1 MPLTRVAIVGRPN
14 VGKSSLLNLLARQ
27 RVSIVDPTPGVT
39 RDRVSAVVDIDLREP
54 DRPPRLI
61 EFIDTGGYGVYT
73 AEGARFDDAGQDL
86 ANLTA
91 PIELQIAE
99 ALRSADLVLFVIDA
113 QAGPTAADYEIARML
128 RQKTFHRKG
137 AAGADAAK
145 LIREDQRIAVVAN
158 KVDGEGWEPHAL
170 EAAALGFGEPLVI
183 STASNYRRRDFLE
196 RLYDLLPPERD
207 DEQHEVARTA
217 EMRLAIIGKRNAG
230 KSSLVNALAGAQRV
244 IVSEIAGATRDAIDV
259 RFERDGKSFVAIDTA
274 GVRKRKSLADQVE
287 WYAYSR
293 AKSAIERAN
302 VALFMVDATLPISKV
317 DKQLSL
323 DVQRAFKPCVIVV
336 NKWDL
341 AEGKPNKHGKPV
353 SAEDYEDY
361 LGKELLGLAHCPIV
375 FMSAKAALDHS
386 EQRNAGNVW
395 SAVEVAFE
403 LFEQA
408 KVRVTTGELN
418 RVFREI
424 VEEHGPPNKLGK
436 RLKLL
441 YVAQVGTLPPTMAL
455 VVNIPE
461 MITPQYER
469 YLLNQIRERLPFEEV
484 PVRLL
489 IRGRR
494 RPSLA
499 ELAQRRKAAGATIA
513 MGVEEIDPSE
523 FYEVDLTEGY
533 DEEVEALPDEDDDF
547 EDEE

>member
-1 MPLTRVAIVGRPN
+1 MPITRVAIVGRPN
-14 VGKSSLLNLLARQ
+14 VGKSSLLNLLAKQ

-39 RDRVSAVVDIDLREP
+39 RDRVSALVEIDLREP
-54 DRPPRLI
+54 SHPPRLV

-86 ANLTA
+86 TKLTDL
-91 PIELQIAE
+91 IELQIAE
-99 ALRSADLVLFVIDA
+99 ALRTADLVLFVIDA

-128 RQKTFHRKG
+128 REKTFHRRG
-137 AAGADAAK
+137 VRGEDAAK

-158 KVDGEGWEPHAL
+158 KVDGEGWEADAM

-207 DEQHEVARTA
+207 DEAHKEGERA

-230 KSSLVNALAGAQRV
+230 KSSIVNALAGAQRV

-259 RFERDGKSFVAIDTA
+259 RFERDGRSFIAIDTA

-293 AKSAIERAN
+293 AKGAIERAD

-323 DVQRAFKPCVIVV
+323 EVQRAFKPCVIVV

-341 AEGKPNKHGKPV
+341 VEGRPNKHGKPV
-353 SAEDYEDY
+353 TSEDYEEY
-361 LGKELLGLAHCPIV
+361 LSKELLGLTHCPIV
-375 FMSAKAALDHS
+375 FTSAKDATDHPES
-386 EQRNAGNVW
+386 PHAGNVW
-395 SAVEVAFE
+395 AAVEVAFE
-403 LFEQA
+403 LYEQA
-408 KVRVTTGELN
+408 KIRVTTGELN
-418 RVFREI
+418 RVFRDI
-424 VEEHGPPNKLGK
+424 VDEHGPRHKLGK

-441 YVAQVGTLPPTMAL
+441 YVAQVGTLPPTIAL

-469 YLLNQIRERLPFEEV
+469 YLLNQIRDRLPFEEV

-499 ELAQRRKAAGATIA
+499 ELAQRRRAEGALVT
-513 MGVEEIDPSE
+513 MRVEEIDPSE

-533 DEEVEALPDEDDDF
+533 EEEVEALPDDDF
-547 EDEE
+547 DDADED

>member
-1 MPLTRVAIVGRPN
+1 MSLTRVAIVGRPN

-54 DRPPRLI
+54 ERPARLV
-61 EFIDTGGYGVYT
+61 EFVDTGGYGVYV
-73 AEGARFDDAGQDL
+73 AEGARFDDSGQDL
-86 ANLTA
+86 TKLTM
-91 PIELQIAE
+91 PIEMQIAE

-113 QAGPTAADYEIARML
+113 QAGPTAIDYDIARML
-128 RQKTFHRKG
+128 REKTFHRSG
-137 AAGADAAK
+137 VHGEDLAK
-145 LIREDQRIAVVAN
+145 MVRPDQKIAVVAN

-196 RLYDLLPPERD
+196 RLYDMLPPEREGED
-207 DEQHEVARTA
+207 DPTEHAD
-217 EMRLAIIGKRNAG
+217 MRLAIIGKRNAG
-230 KSSLVNALAGAQRV
+230 KSSLVNALAGEQRV

-259 RFERDGKSFVAIDTA
+259 RFERDGKTFLAIDTA
-274 GVRKRKSLADQVE
+274 GVRKRKSLADQIE
-287 WYAYSR
+287 WFAYSR
-293 AKSAIERAN
+293 AKGAVERAD
-302 VALFMVDATLPISKV
+302 VALFMIDATLPISKV
-317 DKQLSL
+317 DKQLSME
-323 DVQRAFKPCVIVV
+323 VQRNFKPCVIVV

-341 AEGKPNKHGKPV
+341 VAGRPNKQGREITT
-353 SAEDYEDY
+353 EDYSDY
-361 LGKELLGLAHCPIV
+361 IEKELLGLAHCPVI
-375 FMSAKAALDHS
+375 FTSAKAAT
-386 EQRNAGNVW
+386 ETPGKGNVW
-395 SAVEVAFE
+395 AAVEVAFE

-408 KVRVTTGELN
+408 KKRVTTGELN
-418 RVFREI
+418 RVFREV
-424 VEEHGPPNKLGK
+424 VETHTPPSKLGK

-441 YVAQVGTLPPTMAL
+441 YVAQVGTLPPTIAL

-461 MITPQYER
+461 MITAQYER

-494 RPSLA
+494 RLSLA
-499 ELAQRRKAAGATIA
+499 ELAKQRAGGQRAR
-513 MGVEEIDPSE
+513 MSVEEIDPSE

-533 DEEVEALPDEDDDF
+533 EEEIEALPDDDFGDDD
-547 EDEE
+547 

>member
-1 MPLTRVAIVGRPN
+1 MPITRVAIVGRPN

-39 RDRVSAVVDIDLREP
+39 RDRVSALVEIDLREP
-54 DRPPRLI
+54 ERPPRLV

-86 ANLTA
+86 SKLTDL
-91 PIELQIAE
+91 IETQIAE
-99 ALRSADLVLFVIDA
+99 ALRTADLVLFVIDA

-128 RQKTFHRKG
+128 REKTFHRRGAKG
-137 AAGADAAK
+137 EDAAR

-158 KVDGEGWEPHAL
+158 KVDGEGWEADAL

-196 RLYDLLPPERD
+196 RLYDLLPSERD
-207 DEQHEVARTA
+207 DEAHAEDESRA

-230 KSSLVNALAGAQRV
+230 KSSMVNALAGAQRV

-259 RFERDGKSFVAIDTA
+259 RFERDGRAFVAIDTA

-293 AKSAIERAN
+293 AKGAIERAD

-323 DVQRAFKPCVIVV
+323 EVQRAFKPCVIVV

-341 AEGKPNKHGKPV
+341 VEGKPNKQGKPV
-353 SAEDYEDY
+353 TSEDYEDY
-361 LGKELLGLAHCPIV
+361 LGKELMGLAHCPIV
-375 FMSAKAALDHS
+375 FTSARDAMDRPGS
-386 EQRNAGNVW
+386 PRAGNVW
-395 SAVEVAFE
+395 AAVEVAFDLYE
-403 LFEQA
+403 EA
-408 KVRVTTGELN
+408 KIRVTTGELN

-424 VEEHGPPNKLGK
+424 VDQHGPASKLGK

-441 YVAQVGTLPPTMAL
+441 YVAQVGTLPPTIAL
-455 VVNIPE
+455 VVNVPE

-499 ELAQRRKAAGATIA
+499 ELAQRRREAGAQVS
-513 MGVEEIDPSE
+513 MRVEEIDPAE

-533 DEEVEALPDEDDDF
+533 EDEVEALPDDETDED
-547 EDEE
+547 

>member
-1 MPLTRVAIVGRPN
+1 MSLTRVAIVGRPN

-39 RDRVSAVVDIDLREP
+39 RDRVSALVDIDLREP
-54 DRPPRLI
+54 ERPARLV
-61 EFIDTGGYGVYT
+61 EFVDTGGYGVYV
-73 AEGARFDDAGQDL
+73 AEGARFDDSGQDL
-86 ANLTA
+86 TKLTM
-91 PIELQIAE
+91 PIEMQIAE

-113 QAGPTAADYEIARML
+113 QAGPTAIDYDIARML
-128 RQKTFHRKG
+128 REKTFHRSG
-137 AAGADAAK
+137 VHGEDLAK
-145 LIREDQRIAVVAN
+145 MVRPDQKIVVVAN

-196 RLYDLLPPERD
+196 RLYDLLPPERED
-207 DEQHEVARTA
+207 QPDPTEHAD
-217 EMRLAIIGKRNAG
+217 MRLAIIGKRNAG
-230 KSSLVNALAGAQRV
+230 KSSLVNALAGEQRV

-259 RFERDGKSFVAIDTA
+259 RFERDGMTFLAIDTA

-287 WYAYSR
+287 WFAYSR
-293 AKSAIERAN
+293 AKGAIERAD
-302 VALFMVDATLPISKV
+302 VAIFMIDATLPISKV

-323 DVQRAFKPCVIVV
+323 EVQRNFKPCVIVV

-341 AEGKPNKHGKPV
+341 VAGRPNKQGREITT
-353 SAEDYEDY
+353 EDYSDY
-361 LGKELLGLAHCPIV
+361 IEKELLGLAHCPII
-375 FMSAKAALDHS
+375 FTSAKAAT
-386 EQRNAGNVW
+386 ETPGKGNVW

-403 LFEQA
+403 LYEQA
-408 KVRVTTGELN
+408 KKRVTTGELN
-418 RVFREI
+418 RVFREV
-424 VEEHGPPNKLGK
+424 VETHTPPSKLGK

-441 YVAQVGTLPPTMAL
+441 YVAQVGTLPPTIAL

-461 MITPQYER
+461 MITAQYER

-494 RPSLA
+494 RLSLA
-499 ELAQRRKAAGATIA
+499 ELAKQRAGGQRAR
-513 MGVEEIDPSE
+513 MSVEEIDPSE

-533 DEEVEALPDEDDDF
+533 EEEIEALPDDDFGDDDN
-547 EDEE
+547 

>member
-39 RDRVSAVVDIDLREP
+39 RDRVSAVVDLDLREP
-54 DRPPRLI
+54 ERPPRLV
-61 EFIDTGGYGVYT
+61 EFVDTGGYGVYT

-86 ANLTA
+86 SKLTDL
-91 PIELQIAE
+91 IESQIAE
-99 ALRSADLVLFVIDA
+99 ALRRADLVLFVIDA

-137 AAGADAAK
+137 MAGADANR
-145 LIREDQRIAVVAN
+145 LINEDQRVVVVAN
-158 KVDGEGWEPHAL
+158 KVDGEGWEPDAL

-196 RLYDLLPPERD
+196 RLYDLLPPERN
-207 DEQHEVARTA
+207 DEAHASNKYA
-217 EMRLAIIGKRNAG
+217 EMKLAIIGKRNAG
-230 KSSLVNALAGAQRV
+230 KSTLVNALAGESRV
-244 IVSEIAGATRDAIDV
+244 IVSEIAGATRDTVDV

-274 GVRKRKSLADQVE
+274 GVRKRKSLADQIE
-287 WYAYSR
+287 WFAYSR
-293 AKSAIERAN
+293 AKGAIERCD
-302 VALFMVDATLPISKV
+302 VAIFMVDATLPISKV
-317 DKQLSL
+317 DKQLTL
-323 DVQRAFKPCVIVV
+323 EVQRAYKPCVIVV

-341 AEGKPNKHGKPV
+341 VEGKPNRHGRTV
-353 SAEDYEDY
+353 TSEEYGDY
-361 LGKELLGLAHCPIV
+361 LAKELLGLSHCPIV
-375 FMSAKAALDHS
+375 FTSALAATEH
-386 EQRNAGNVW
+386 EAAGNVW
-395 SAVEVAFE
+395 SAVEVAFD

-424 VEEHGPPNKLGK
+424 VEAHGPRHKLGK

-441 YVAQVGTLPPTMAL
+441 YVAQVGTLPPTIAL

-469 YLLNQIRERLPFEEV
+469 YLTNQIRERLPFEEV

-499 ELAQRRKAAGATIA
+499 ELAQRRRAEGAQVT
-513 MGVEEIDPSE
+513 MRVEEIDPEE

-533 DEEVEALPDEDDDF
+533 DEEIEALPDEDDGTDT
-547 EDEE
+547 ED